1 VALCLSQLETVESG
15 DIRDFRFGLEIDGGL
30 GGGGGEICKSQAIS
44 SISSYL
50 LVTAGYFSICNSFQA
65 RQAKASIYY
74 LHVICTDM
82 YTCAEVCCLYFSS
95 FLVTLPTAQ

>member
-1 VALCLSQLETVESG
+1 V
-15 DIRDFRFGLEIDGGL
+15 
-30 GGGGGEICKSQAIS
+30 ICKSQAIS